1 MNNLFSVYGPDS
13 LIGRLASIIQGCTD
27 TTFYVMSLYFG
38 RVKIIKT
45 RYALKV
51 GLFADFCGIVAS
63 IIIVRLFFYWYSFY
77 GGELNGKSTKGYSK

>member
-1 MNNLFSVYGPDS
+1 MALLRPISGSSTLVVMNNLFSVYGPDS

-38 RVKIIKT
+38 SVKIIKT

-63 IIIVRLFFYWYSFY
+63 IIIVRLFF
-77 GGELNGKSTKGYSK
+77 